1 MQNYS
6 DSNNNNNLNN
16 QGEEVNARH
25 DINCEILHVNQIEK
39 NNFDLTDKN
48 KKLKN
53 EVEEILKKYN
63 KIMDVFYDVVNVIQ
77 K

>member
-6 DSNNNNNLNN
+6 DNNNNKNDEDNN
-16 QGEEVNARH
+16 YTRL
-25 DINCEILHVNQIEK
+25 DINWDNLLTNQTEK

-53 EVEEILKKYN
+53 EVEEILKNYS
-63 KIMDVFYDVVNVIQ
+63 KIMEVFYDVVNVIQ

>member
-1 MQNYS
+1 VQNYS
-6 DSNNNNNLNN
+6 DNNNNKNDEDNN
-16 QGEEVNARH
+16 YTRL
-25 DINCEILHVNQIEK
+25 DINWDNLLTNQTEK

-53 EVEEILKKYN
+53 EVEEILKNYS
-63 KIMDVFYDVVNVIQ
+63 KIMEVFYDVVNVIQ